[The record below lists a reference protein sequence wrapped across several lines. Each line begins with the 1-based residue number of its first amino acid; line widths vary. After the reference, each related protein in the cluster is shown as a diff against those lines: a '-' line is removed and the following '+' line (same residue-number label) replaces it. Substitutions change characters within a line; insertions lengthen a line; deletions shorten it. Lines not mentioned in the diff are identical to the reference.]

1 MKPLLATTA
10 CIITATVVCARI
22 SNDEIN
28 SLRTQPA
35 AQSEAVEASANLAT
49 LNEFSPSAYG
59 AIGATTLAL
68 LIAAR
73 RHEGQR

>member
-10 CIITATVVCARI
+10 CFITATVVCAHI
-22 SNDEIN
+22 SNDELS
-28 SLRTQPA
+28 SLRTQPE
-35 AQSEAVEASANLAT
+35 AQRESVESSANLSS

-59 AIGATTLAL
+59 AIGAATLAL

-73 RHEGQR
+73 RHQGQS